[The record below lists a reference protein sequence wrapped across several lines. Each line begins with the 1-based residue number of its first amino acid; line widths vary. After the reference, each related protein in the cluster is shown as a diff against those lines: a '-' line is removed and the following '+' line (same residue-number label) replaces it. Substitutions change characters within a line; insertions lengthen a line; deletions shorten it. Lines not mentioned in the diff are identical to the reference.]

1 MPTTPTQWTGR
12 YTNRRSAPSTTRRPA
27 CPPSQRPARPPT
39 RSTAA
44 TAALPTITIPLRVA
58 AFALFAITT
67 PLRAA
72 AFAPLAAVY
81 ALLAITVPLLTAAAL
96 LLAAT
101 ALTAAQAAA
110 QQPPVT
116 ISGRILNATAAAASP
131 VPGLPVTLHMQT
143 TETQDSISALADAQG
158 RFQFADITPDPA
170 VTYAVSVRY
179 QDALYG
185 AQINLRQ
192 GNPPPITINVYEAAY
207 DLDVIR
213 VDSSSLL
220 FADADRATQTIA
232 ALEIVKVV
240 NDSDRTFVPG
250 SQGPMSLLRFGLP
263 PGSEALQ
270 VDTRL
275 LGADIVQVD
284 RGFAVLGSVPPGA
297 HDIMFTYTFPY
308 DGAETTIAKSF
319 PFGAN
324 SLRVLSPQEILDI
337 HSADIGAAQ
346 PVSIGERPY
355 RLIEAADIER
365 GRRISVRLSDLPRA
379 TLTDRAATTLA
390 AVPYHYTPAA
400 ALSLFLA
407 ALIIFALTR
416 RRPSPPTHDA
426 PTSQDSAP
434 SA

>member
-1 MPTTPTQWTGR
+1 M
-12 YTNRRSAPSTTRRPA
+12 
-27 CPPSQRPARPPT
+27 
-39 RSTAA
+39 
-44 TAALPTITIPLRVA
+44 
-58 AFALFAITT
+58 
-67 PLRAA
+67 
-72 AFAPLAAVY
+72 
-81 ALLAITVPLLTAAAL
+81 
-96 LLAAT
+96 
-101 ALTAAQAAA
+101 
-110 QQPPVT
+110 
-116 ISGRILNATAAAASP
+116 
-131 VPGLPVTLHMQT
+131 PGLPVTLHMQT
-143 TETQDSISALADAQG
+143 AETQDSVSALADAQG

-192 GNPPPITINVYEAAY
+192 GSPPPITINVYEAAY

-308 DGAETTIAKSF
+308 RGAETTIAKSF

-324 SLRVLSPQEILDI
+324 SLRVLSPQETLDI

-390 AVPYHYTPAA
+390 AVPYHYAPPA

-407 ALIIFALTR
+407 ALIIYALIR
-416 RRPSPPTHDA
+416 RRPPTQSASAAHTQRNTPPTNA
-426 PTSQDSAP
+426 PAEQDNAP
-434 SA
+434 SP

>member
-1 MPTTPTQWTGR
+1 MPTTSTPW
-12 YTNRRSAPSTTRRPA
+12 SAPQTSRWTPA
-27 CPPSQRPARPPT
+27 S
-39 RSTAA
+39 
-44 TAALPTITIPLRVA
+44 AALTLSPTL
-58 AFALFAITT
+58 T
-67 PLRAA
+67 P
-72 AFAPLAAVY
+72 APLLAAS
-81 ALLAITVPLLTAAAL
+81 AL
-96 LLAAT
+96 LLLTLLTLITPPQAT
-101 ALTAAQAAA
+101 A

-116 ISGRILNATAAAASP
+116 VSGRILNATAAASSG

-143 TETQDSISALADAQG
+143 AQTQDSISALTDANG
-158 RFQFADITPDPA
+158 RFRFPDIPVDPTL
-170 VTYAVSVRY
+170 TYAVSVRY

-185 AQINLRQ
+185 AQINLRD

-207 DLDVIR
+207 DLEVIR
-213 VDSSSLL
+213 VDSASLL
-220 FADADRATQTIA
+220 FADTDRATQTIA
-232 ALEIVKVV
+232 ALEIIKVV

-263 PGSEALQ
+263 PGSEGLQ

-308 DGAETTIAKSF
+308 RGAETTIAKSF

-324 SLRVLSPQEILDI
+324 TLRVLSPQETLSL

-355 RLIEAADIER
+355 RLIEASDIER
-365 GRRISVRLSDLPRA
+365 GRRISLRLADLPRA
-379 TLTDRAATTLA
+379 TLTDRATA
-390 AVPYHYTPAA
+390 ALTAIPYHYIPPTL
-400 ALSLFLA
+400 LSIFLA

-416 RRPSPPTHDA
+416 PRPNAPDAPGKQDTAPSP
-426 PTSQDSAP
+426 
-434 SA
+434 

>member
-1 MPTTPTQWTGR
+1 MHYKHVRTTLR
-12 YTNRRSAPSTTRRPA
+12 
-27 CPPSQRPARPPT
+27 
-39 RSTAA
+39 AA
-44 TAALPTITIPLRVA
+44 VCALPTITAPLRA
-58 AFALFAITT
+58 EAFAL
-67 PLRAA
+67 L
-72 AFAPLAAVY
+72 
-81 ALLAITVPLLTAAAL
+81 AAAL
-96 LLAAT
+96 LLTST
-101 ALTAAQAAA
+101 ALTAAQASA

-143 TETQDSISALADAQG
+143 AETQDSVSALADAQG
-158 RFQFADITPDPA
+158 RFQFADIIPDPA

-192 GNPPPITINVYEAAY
+192 GSPPPITINVYEAAY

-308 DGAETTIAKSF
+308 RGAETTIAKSF

-324 SLRVLSPQEILDI
+324 SLRVLSPQETLDI

-355 RLIEAADIER
+355 RLIEADDIER

-379 TLTDRAATTLA
+379 TLTDRAAATLA
-390 AVPYHYTPAA
+390 AVPYQYVPPA

-407 ALIIFALTR
+407 ALIIFALIR

-426 PTSQDSAP
+426 PTGQDSAP
-434 SA
+434 AA

>member
-1 MPTTPTQWTGR
+1 MLSPTQR
-12 YTNRRSAPSTTRRPA
+12 PAPPTTRR
-27 CPPSQRPARPPT
+27 
-39 RSTAA
+39 A
-44 TAALPTITIPLRVA
+44 TAFAALNA
-58 AFALFAITT
+58 AFAL
-67 PLRAA
+67 
-72 AFAPLAAVY
+72 LAAT
-81 ALLAITVPLLTAAAL
+81 LLF
-96 LLAAT
+96 AAT
-101 ALTAAQAAA
+101 ALTAAQTSA

-116 ISGRILNATAAAASP
+116 ISGRILNATAAASP

-143 TETQDSISALADAQG
+143 AETQDSISALADAQG
-158 RFQFADITPDPA
+158 RFQFADIIPDPA
-170 VTYAVSVRY
+170 ITYAVSVRY

-192 GNPPPITINVYEAAY
+192 GSPPPLTINVYEAAY

-220 FADADRATQTIA
+220 FADADSATQTIA

-308 DGAETTIAKSF
+308 RGAETTIAKSF

-324 SLRVLSPQEILDI
+324 SLRVLSPQETLDI

-355 RLIEAADIER
+355 RLIEASDIER

-379 TLTDRAATTLA
+379 TLTDRATATLA
-390 AVPYHYTPAA
+390 ALPYQYAPAA

-416 RRPSPPTHDA
+416 RRPSPPTPDA
-426 PTSQDSAP
+426 PTGQDSAP

>member
-1 MPTTPTQWTGR
+1 MPTTP
-12 YTNRRSAPSTTRRPA
+12 P
-27 CPPSQRPARPPT
+27 QRPARPPNQRPAPPTT
-39 RSTAA
+39 RRETAF
-44 TAALPTITIPLRVA
+44 AALNA
-58 AFALFAITT
+58 AFAL
-67 PLRAA
+67 
-72 AFAPLAAVY
+72 
-81 ALLAITVPLLTAAAL
+81 LTATAL

-101 ALTAAQAAA
+101 ALTAAQASA
-110 QQPPVT
+110 QHPPVT
-116 ISGRILNATAAAASP
+116 ISGRILNATAASSP

-192 GNPPPITINVYEAAY
+192 GSPPPITINVYEAAY

-308 DGAETTIAKSF
+308 RGAETTIAKSF

-324 SLRVLSPQEILDI
+324 SLRVLSPQETLDI

-355 RLIEAADIER
+355 RLIEASDIER

-379 TLTDRAATTLA
+379 TLTDRATATLA
-390 AVPYHYTPAA
+390 AVPYHYAPPAT
-400 ALSLFLA
+400 LSLFLA
-407 ALIIFALTR
+407 ALIIFALIR
-416 RRPSPPTHDA
+416 RRPSPPIHDA